1 KIIINRT
8 FDLLHSPSSSDL
20 SLLNKGFEGSSLTP
34 IMYSLGRLQLHHQ
47 PSHLPLTHTSSS
59 FPKQSSLSIRPNPSL
74 KYPSLKASSSSSSK
88 PQNFILIPLQKSAPF
103 RFLKSTCITLTTA
116 AALLHL
122 KPPAI
127 AAPLTPPN
135 TMEEKEQ
142 ALEEQLAAHP
152 RNVDTLRSLMEVNF
166 RSGEFT
172 EAIKLTDRLIKLEP
186 DEPKWLV
193 QKAKC
198 FLYSGD
204 TESAK
209 TVYQEILAKDPLRPE
224 AHHGLCMAYSD
235 EGLDWEKVECRIEE
249 AMLSCKKENNRHKE
263 HRGFKLLMAQIRV
276 VRGKHSEALKLY
288 EELAEEEPGDF
299 WPYFCQ
305 GAIYTLLKKEDKA
318 EEQYLKF
325 KKLVP
330 ENYNYIED
338 FLVNNLFAGEFF
350 SAMER
355 RSGEFNGGLGGGSE
369 S

>member
-1 KIIINRT
+1 
-8 FDLLHSPSSSDL
+8 
-20 SLLNKGFEGSSLTP
+20 
-34 IMYSLGRLQLHHQ
+34 MYCLGRLQLHDQ
-47 PSHLPLTHTSSS
+47 PSHLPLT
-59 FPKQSSLSIRPNPSL
+59 
-74 KYPSLKASSSSSSK
+74 LKASSSSSK
-88 PQNFILIPLQKSAPF
+88 PQNFILIPLPKSAPF

-116 AALLHL
+116 AALLSL

-135 TMEEKEQ
+135 TMEEKEK

-152 RNVDTLRSLMEVNF
+152 RNVDTLRSLMEVKF

-186 DEPKWLV
+186 DEPKWPV

-198 FLYSGD
+198 FLY
-204 TESAK
+204 K
-209 TVYQEILAKDPLRPE
+209 ILAKDPLRP
-224 AHHGLCMAYSD
+224 HGLCMAYSD
-235 EGLDWEKVECRIEE
+235 EGLDWKKVECRIEE
-249 AMLSCKKENNRHKE
+249 AMLSCEKENRHKE
-263 HRGFKLLMAQIRV
+263 
-276 VRGKHSEALKLY
+276 GKHSEALKLY

-305 GAIYTLLKKEDKA
+305 GAIYTLLNKEDKA

>member
-1 KIIINRT
+1 
-8 FDLLHSPSSSDL
+8 
-20 SLLNKGFEGSSLTP
+20 
-34 IMYSLGRLQLHHQ
+34 MYSLGRLQLHHQ
-47 PSHLPLTHTSSS
+47 PAHLPFTHTSSS
-59 FPKQSSLSIRPNPSL
+59 FPKQSSLSIRPNPSF
-74 KYPSLKASSSSSSK
+74 KYPSLQASSSSK

-116 AALLHL
+116 AALLSL

-127 AAPLTPPN
+127 AAPVRPPT
-135 TMEEKEQ
+135 TMEEKEK

-152 RNVDTLRSLMEVNF
+152 HDVDTLRSLMEAKF

-172 EAIKLTDRLIKLEP
+172 DAIKLTDQSI
-186 DEPKWLV
+186 
-193 QKAKC
+193 
-198 FLYSGD
+198 
-204 TESAK
+204 T
-209 TVYQEILAKDPLRPE
+209 
-224 AHHGLCMAYSD
+224 
-235 EGLDWEKVECRIEE
+235 EE
-249 AMLSCKKENNRHKE
+249 AMLSCRKENRHKE
-263 HRGFKLLMAQIRV
+263 YRGFKLLMAQIRV
-276 VRGKHSEALKLY
+276 VRGKHGEALKLY

-305 GAIYTLLKKEDKA
+305 GAIYTLLNKEDKA

-338 FLVNNLFAGEFF
+338 FLVSNLFAGELF

-355 RSGEFNGGLGGGSE
+355 RSGSK

>member
-1 KIIINRT
+1 
-8 FDLLHSPSSSDL
+8 
-20 SLLNKGFEGSSLTP
+20 
-34 IMYSLGRLQLHHQ
+34 MYSLGRLQLHHQ

-59 FPKQSSLSIRPNPSL
+59 FSKQSSLSIRPNPSL
-74 KYPSLKASSSSSSK
+74 KYPSLKASSSSSK
-88 PQNFILIPLQKSAPF
+88 PQNFILIPLPKSAPF

-116 AALLHL
+116 AALLSL

-135 TMEEKEQ
+135 TMEEKEK

-152 RNVDTLRSLMEVNF
+152 HNVDTLRSLMEPNAFYTV
-166 RSGEFT
+166 
-172 EAIKLTDRLIKLEP
+172 
-186 DEPKWLV
+186 
-193 QKAKC
+193 
-198 FLYSGD
+198 GD

-209 TVYQEILAKDPLRPE
+209 TVYQEILAKDPLRP
-224 AHHGLCMAYSD
+224 HGLCMAYSD
-235 EGLDWEKVECRIEE
+235 EGLDWKKVECRIEE
-249 AMLSCKKENNRHKE
+249 AMLSCEKENRHKE
-263 HRGFKLLMAQIRV
+263 
-276 VRGKHSEALKLY
+276 GKHSEALKLY

-305 GAIYTLLKKEDKA
+305 GAIYTLLNKEDKA

>member
-1 KIIINRT
+1 
-8 FDLLHSPSSSDL
+8 
-20 SLLNKGFEGSSLTP
+20 
-34 IMYSLGRLQLHHQ
+34 MYSLGRLQLHHQ
-47 PSHLPLTHTSSS
+47 PSHLPFTHTSSS
-59 FPKQSSLSIRPNPSL
+59 FPKQSSLSIRPNPSF
-74 KYPSLKASSSSSSK
+74 KYPSLQASSKS
-88 PQNFILIPLQKSAPF
+88 QNFILIPHQKSAPF

-116 AALLHL
+116 AALLSLNLHL

-135 TMEEKEQ
+135 TMEEKET

-152 RNVDTLRSLMEVNF
+152 HDVDTLRSLMEVKF

-172 EAIKLTDRLIKLEP
+172 DAIKLTDRLIKLEP
-186 DEPKWLV
+186 DQPKWPV

-204 TESAK
+204 KESAK

-224 AHHGLCMAYSD
+224 AHHGLCMASSD
-235 EGLDWEKVECRIEE
+235 EGLDWKKVESIIEE
-249 AMLSCKKENNRHKE
+249 AMLSCRKENRHKE
-263 HRGFKLLMAQIRV
+263 YRGFKLLMAQIRV
-276 VRGKHSEALKLY
+276 VRGKHGEALKLY
-288 EELAEEEPGDF
+288 QELAEEEPGDF

-305 GAIYTLLKKEDKA
+305 GAIYTLLNKEDKA

-338 FLVNNLFAGEFF
+338 FLVSNLFAGELF

-355 RSGEFNGGLGGGSE
+355 RSGSE